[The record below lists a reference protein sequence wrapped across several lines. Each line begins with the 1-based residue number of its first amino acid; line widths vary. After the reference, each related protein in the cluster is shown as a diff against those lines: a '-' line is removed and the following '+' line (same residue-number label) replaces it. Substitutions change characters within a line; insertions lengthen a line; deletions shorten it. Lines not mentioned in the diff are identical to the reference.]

1 VRTRDAP
8 EYGTELLLILLWV
21 AGMRTT
27 AGSYALLNSVP
38 FEDATV
44 VAKLR
49 AAGAIIL
56 GKTTMSELASY
67 KASDLRQGWS
77 ALGGQGQ
84 SAYVAGGY
92 FNGGDAEGSSS
103 GSAISVSAVGAPAA
117 LGTET
122 AGSLITPSGRAALYT
137 LRSSVGLV
145 SRYGAIPASKELDTV
160 GPMTKSAYD
169 TALLLGCMI
178 GYDPSDPAS
187 THTSPSYFS
196 MIVLFASHVNSHQ
209 RVLP

>member
-1 VRTRDAP
+1 MVRD
-8 EYGTELLLILLWV
+8 
-21 AGMRTT
+21 
-27 AGSYALLNSVP
+27 
-38 FEDATV
+38 
-44 VAKLR
+44 
-49 AAGAIIL
+49 
-56 GKTTMSELASY
+56 
-67 KASDLRQGWS
+67 
-77 ALGGQGQ
+77 Q

-103 GSAISVSAVGAPAA
+103 GSAIAVSAGWAPAA

-160 GPMTKSAYD
+160 DPMTKSAYD

-187 THTSPSYFS
+187 THTRRLRIS
-196 MIVLFASHVNSHQ
+196 
-209 RVLP
+209 R